1 MVLML
6 IRATGTDSRVSQA
19 SFPNRHAVAILACTG
34 RRKMVDLVLVA
45 FKYARMY
52 S

>member
-1 MVLML
+1 MP

-19 SFPNRHAVAILACTG
+19 SLPNRYAVAILACTG

-45 FKYARMY
+45 SRYARM
-52 S
+52 